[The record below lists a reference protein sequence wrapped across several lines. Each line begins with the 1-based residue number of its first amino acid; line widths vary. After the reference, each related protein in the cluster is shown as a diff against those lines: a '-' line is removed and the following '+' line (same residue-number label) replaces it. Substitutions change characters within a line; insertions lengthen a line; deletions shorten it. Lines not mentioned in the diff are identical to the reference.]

1 MFRPNQDCVVRMQDG
16 HDLYGMPKLGARKK
30 ERCAI
35 VKLKVKN
42 DKSSVR
48 ADSSASRGN
57 ARELEAD
64 VLLLL
69 GPKTMA
75 EHDAIIEIANNQ
87 YRVMSVNPRFSISG
101 KLDHFEVGCT
111 YWSET

>member
-1 MFRPNQDCVVRMQDG
+1 MFRPNQDCVVRIQNG
-16 HDLYGMPKLGARKK
+16 HDIYGMPKLGARKK

-35 VKLKVKN
+35 VKLKVIN

-64 VLLLL
+64 VLILL
-69 GPKTMA
+69 GAKTTA
-75 EHDAIIEIANNQ
+75 RHDAIIELLNSQ
-87 YRVMSVNPRFSISG
+87 YRVMSVNPRFAISG
-101 KLDHFEVGCT
+101 KVDHYEIGCT
-111 YWSET
+111 YWSEV

>member
-1 MFRPNQDCVVRMQDG
+1 MFKGNIQCVIRKQNG
-16 HDLYGMPKLGARKK
+16 HDIYGMPKLGARKK

-64 VLLLL
+64 VLILME
-69 GPKTMA
+69 PKTIA
-75 EHDAIIEIANNQ
+75 EHDAIIELGPNQ
-87 YRVMSVNPRFSISG
+87 YRVMSMNPRFDMAG
-101 KLDHFEVGCT
+101 KVDHFEAGCT
-111 YWSET
+111 YWSEV